1 VTGEAHVTYQGV
13 VYPVRPIELVN
24 PVPAEIFE
32 RNQQLMAAVKG
43 RQRQNP
49 LGHFLLN
56 RIEFLHDAC
65 QHHVT
70 DDGLQVRLRGRDKIY
85 THDKRCPLPE
95 CKRFTLPH
103 KEVDAAIVAELLRLC
118 EDPEL
123 QRRYQQRARADTTN
137 PPAGVL
143 TPSQQRS
150 HEARITDLGRQRE
163 QIQRD
168 WLQGANSQDL
178 NPRYLQESLEL
189 IDAEI
194 TRLERQLDL
203 SKRLRAAQHNP
214 RPDDRAQL
222 LDRAREILTPEPPD
236 DPELRQRRLIFVQQ
250 ALSKVVAR
258 RTTTGFELELYGP
271 LIPADAAPLHFD
283 PLEHGRP
290 CLQARTDLEGHARKS
305 VPRWRGACGPAWR
318 SEAIGIRWSRR
329 AGPASRARLG
339 SASREDVRAAI
350 RVASDAGGPGP
361 IRAVLE
367 RHLTGR
373 EELPSARRIVR
384 YLASEGVSLDEETRA
399 VIGVERA
406 LRLRRVLPASVADWE
421 LLIGMAIDEGL
432 SFERGWS
439 ARWDQLH
446 ARVGWLGSHH
456 RMTDAQRRL
465 GFSLVAIAAAEL
477 ERRGLPARQIT
488 HQPGRGRDTSLEA
501 CLDGLR
507 EAARHASP
515 GRLSR
520 PKIQSVLDGQDVLPT
535 QDQISSVLSQRG
547 IAKETAVRMALG
559 QREALVSGR
568 VVPRTRAEWIT
579 VMSAAIDDGYT
590 GERGW
595 LVGWDALCQRHPRY
609 VRSRTVWRAVKR
621 YGGLRALYAAAS
633 HERDARDQP

>member
-1 VTGEAHVTYQGV
+1 
-13 VYPVRPIELVN
+13 
-24 PVPAEIFE
+24 
-32 RNQQLMAAVKG
+32 M
-43 RQRQNP
+43 
-49 LGHFLLN
+49 
-56 RIEFLHDAC
+56 
-65 QHHVT
+65 
-70 DDGLQVRLRGRDKIY
+70 
-85 THDKRCPLPE
+85 
-95 CKRFTLPH
+95 
-103 KEVDAAIVAELLRLC
+103 
-118 EDPEL
+118 
-123 QRRYQQRARADTTN
+123 
-137 PPAGVL
+137 
-143 TPSQQRS
+143 
-150 HEARITDLGRQRE
+150 
-163 QIQRD
+163 
-168 WLQGANSQDL
+168 
-178 NPRYLQESLEL
+178 
-189 IDAEI
+189 
-194 TRLERQLDL
+194 
-203 SKRLRAAQHNP
+203 
-214 RPDDRAQL
+214 
-222 LDRAREILTPEPPD
+222 
-236 DPELRQRRLIFVQQ
+236 
-250 ALSKVVAR
+250 
-258 RTTTGFELELYGP
+258 
-271 LIPADAAPLHFD
+271 
-283 PLEHGRP
+283 
-290 CLQARTDLEGHARKS
+290 
-305 VPRWRGACGPAWR
+305 
-318 SEAIGIRWSRR
+318 
-329 AGPASRARLG
+329 
-339 SASREDVRAAI
+339 RAAI

-367 RHLTGR
+367 RHLAGH
-373 EELPSARRIVR
+373 EDLPPARRIVR
-384 YLASEGVSLDEETRA
+384 YLASEGLSLDEETRA

-439 ARWDQLH
+439 VRWDQLH

-507 EAARHASP
+507 EAARHAPP

-633 HERDARDQP
+633 HERDARDQPLRSVGTEA